1 MSGPLVVVRARDA
14 DALVALARHARALG
28 FRSADAHAPH
38 RIEALDE
45 ALGLP
50 PSPVRP
56 AMLIAAAASAGGIFV
71 LQWFNAT
78 QGYPIN
84 SGGRPLDSWP
94 AFLFTVFEMGV
105 LGAAVAGFVTM
116 LWACGLPRPH
126 HRLFDARGVEA
137 ITDGRLLPHARR
149 ARPASGARRPSTRYA
164 GGPRWSSL
172 QVLE

>member
-14 DALVALARHARALG
+14 DALVASARHARALG

-71 LQWFNAT
+71 LQWYNAT
-78 QGYPIN
+78 QGHPIN
-84 SGGRPLDSWP
+84 SVGRPLDSWP

-105 LGAAVAGFVTM
+105 LGAAVAGFVAM
-116 LWACGLPRPH
+116 FWACGLPRPH

-137 ITDGRLLPHARR
+137 ITDDGFFLTLDARDRFRR
-149 ARPASGARRPSTRYA
+149 AEAVDAL
-164 GGPRWSSL
+164 GGRSEVVSL